1 MIQQEPSAEMIQE
14 PSAEIQEPPAE
25 MQAAEGAAQLA
36 ASDPL
41 SQASTACASPR
52 RSQASTTPLGLP
64 DADIDEDNLDV
75 DDDSLQN
82 LGHACV
88 VVSDDEMRVRVASA
102 MRGLDR
108 LQRINIDPHELP
120 TIRALFVRWTISQW
134 ALEGPSCTRIPAM
147 QQQAPAD
154 LGHSD
159 TKHSL
164 VPGHCSG
171 KNTHQVSHRKRARG
185 DIDSC
190 VVEVASLGCIRGP
203 GAAPGDH
210 YIAWLA
216 SVHALSPL
224 LLRDHGV
231 MLLVNGRVSQPLQA
245 HFVHHLHHGCL
256 RDLSA
261 HLLRAPPGNI
271 NY

>member
-1 MIQQEPSAEMIQE
+1 MIDAGTFSIRMMFAENPDLFRNSLIESFPCIFRPYTKTLMIQQEPTAEMIQQEPSAEMIQE

-108 LQRINIDPHELP
+108 LQRMNIDPHELP
-120 TIRALFVRWTISQW
+120 TIHALFVRWTISQW

-203 GAAPGDH
+203 GCTNARLTGTPFF
-210 YIAWLA
+210 W
-216 SVHALSPL
+216 
-224 LLRDHGV
+224 
-231 MLLVNGRVSQPLQA
+231 
-245 HFVHHLHHGCL
+245 
-256 RDLSA
+256 
-261 HLLRAPPGNI
+261 
-271 NY
+271 